1 MVDRNQQRPL
11 TKVSAAE
18 FDAKYSGKREV
29 YRFLSSEVHAYL
41 PGYEALTVWHLR
53 DLAASRRTIIK
64 DSAVKVLAIP
74 QFEGLA
80 VDDLLGYAQNYPAV
94 LRALPIEEKEV
105 LKLPRAY
112 IGNVIY
118 TLVGQPFAN
127 WVEERVTARNEKLA
141 DERDMMIEMDP
152 AIAEIFR
159 KSTSVSGKY
168 QQASSRPHLSE
179 SCLCWRRARLA
190 TSLSNSFSTCSLQGH
205 QQQPDEGLS

>member
-29 YRFLSSEVHAYL
+29 FRFLSSEVHAYL
-41 PGYEALTVWHLR
+41 PNYEALTVWHLR

-64 DSAVKVLAIP
+64 DSAVKFFAIP

-80 VDDLLGYAQNYPAV
+80 VDDLLNYARAHPTV

-105 LKLPRAY
+105 LKMPRYY

-118 TLVGQPFAN
+118 TLVGQPFAK

-141 DERDMMIEMDP
+141 DERDMYIEMDP

-168 QQASSRPHLSE
+168 LQLPNDRPL
-179 SCLCWRRARLA
+179 LR
-190 TSLSNSFSTCSLQGH
+190 
-205 QQQPDEGLS
+205 